1 MTQYYHREVHEETI
15 MSLAHLKKKA
25 GSISHLQDKLNQM
38 KNKKSDSGETYW
50 KLSVDASG
58 NGLAEI
64 RLLPEIEGEDF
75 PFVQVLDYGIG
86 VWNKEAGKKKW
97 YIERSL
103 ETIGQKDPVKDEFWA
118 LHNLGT
124 EEHKAMAKEIR
135 DRMSYIVWIYV
146 VSDKHAPENNGKVMK
161 AKLSPSI
168 WKYVDSKLNPDET
181 DIEDGAE
188 PVNVFDLWEGANL
201 KIRAY
206 NGKNDMRSYDKTVW
220 MDRGPLFKDDEKL
233 EEIYSQVKG
242 LASEV
247 DPANPAYKK
256 SYAELDAKLELVL
269 GRPLV
274 KNQKEDVDHS
284 SDLKSKLEEDLDDD
298 EDTSPSQESSL
309 EDDELNALL
318 TED

>member
-1 MTQYYHREVHEETI
+1 
-15 MSLAHLKKKA
+15 
-25 GSISHLQDKLNQM
+25 
-38 KNKKSDSGETYW
+38 
-50 KLSVDASG
+50 
-58 NGLAEI
+58 
-64 RLLPEIEGEDF
+64 
-75 PFVQVLDYGIG
+75 
-86 VWNKEAGKKKW
+86 
-97 YIERSL
+97 
-103 ETIGQKDPVKDEFWA
+103 
-118 LHNLGT
+118 
-124 EEHKAMAKEIR
+124 
-135 DRMSYIVWIYV
+135 
-146 VSDKHAPENNGKVMK
+146 MK

-256 SYAELDAKLELVL
+256 S
-269 GRPLV
+269 
-274 KNQKEDVDHS
+274 
-284 SDLKSKLEEDLDDD
+284 
-298 EDTSPSQESSL
+298 
-309 EDDELNALL
+309 
-318 TED
+318 